1 MVTIEVGPEKEHFV
15 VHQSFLCAKSPYFD
29 KALSGSFQEAITRL
43 IRLPDTSPILF
54 RIFVAWLYHG
64 LLHYLPPHGRT
75 VDQDFESLT
84 INQETLE
91 QEVTHQYMTQDD
103 LDVERSDSDDS
114 DDDAI
119 KTPSGPVVVNNPGI
133 DTIPTPKLIETSK
146 PPTSGN
152 AKHEGDATETAAVKV
167 HPQHFYYI

>member
-1 MVTIEVGPEKEHFV
+1 
-15 VHQSFLCAKSPYFD
+15 
-29 KALSGSFQEAITRL
+29 
-43 IRLPDTSPILF
+43 
-54 RIFVAWLYHG
+54 